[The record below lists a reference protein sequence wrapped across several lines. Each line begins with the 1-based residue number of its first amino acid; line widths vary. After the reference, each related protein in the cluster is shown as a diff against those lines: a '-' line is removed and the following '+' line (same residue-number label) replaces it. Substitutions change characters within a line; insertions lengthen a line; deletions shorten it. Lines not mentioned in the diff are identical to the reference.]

1 MQGTKVRISWRTN
14 YKQIMWNETCA
25 WAIEK
30 FGLPGDKY
38 ETHVTEDY
46 MDFYFKN
53 ERDAIHFE
61 LRWG

>member
-1 MQGTKVRISWRTN
+1 MPAGTKICVPWQRKN
-14 YKQIMWNETCA
+14 WNEACA

-30 FGLPGDKY
+30 YGLPGIMFQSYPGD
-38 ETHVTEDY
+38 EG